1 MYVNT
6 TLNLRRLIMNEWGD
20 IGYWIILM
28 GILTV
33 LGDLWIRVYK
43 IQNELRKWR
52 KEWKELQK

>member
-1 MYVNT
+1 
-6 TLNLRRLIMNEWGD
+6 MNQWGD

-33 LGDLWIRVYK
+33 LGDLWLRVYK
-43 IQNELRKWR
+43 IQRELREWR